1 MSSGMTFKTTNSKEE
16 SIPEEPTS
24 EETTP
29 TVINLTDILTQDFD
43 DLGDWGKD
51 EEEVKQDSK
60 EVRITRE
67 VIDTIRT
74 FKLINRKYTDIM
86 EKKKKTILR
95 NEKQL
100 HITKYR
106 KLKTK

>member
-74 FKLINRKYTDIM
+74 F
-86 EKKKKTILR
+86 
-95 NEKQL
+95 
-100 HITKYR
+100 
-106 KLKTK
+106 